1 MGLKGSKN
9 LLSMAPKRAGGCIL
23 PDMTMK
29 SVLPTLAFS
38 LLLLAP
44 TSGFAGLINNSLLN
58 VSGDALAGAAS
69 ITWQCDLP
77 GDVACPAAGH
87 GDFATTSSTGS
98 FAQYNGTFG
107 LIANINQAAQPLNT
121 PFSLP
126 RFMTFDLNNDI
137 MIELNFIPLGTD
149 TVSSTCAGLQ
159 HCTPQNNAFIT
170 PTNPGGLSAFNL
182 DQQGVNTAATFS
194 IVGKVHQLSS
204 GQTGDLN
211 GLFTSQ
217 FANMTPQQVLAA
229 LGQSNSTYSSNL
241 SLVLTTT
248 VPEPGTTALMLG
260 GLLVLAGAS
269 RRFPKSR

>member
-1 MGLKGSKN
+1 
-9 LLSMAPKRAGGCIL
+9 
-23 PDMTMK
+23 MTMR

-44 TSGFAGLINNSLLN
+44 TSAFAALINNSLLN
-58 VSGDALAGAAS
+58 VSGDALVGAVS
-69 ITWQCDLP
+69 IAWQCNQP
-77 GDVACPAAGH
+77 GDVACPVAGH

-107 LIANINQAAQPLNT
+107 LIANINNAAQPLNT

-126 RFMTFDLNNDI
+126 NFITFDLNNDI
-137 MIELNFIPLGTD
+137 SIELRFIPLGTD

-159 HCTPQNNAFIT
+159 HCTPQNNLLIT
-170 PTNPGGLSAFNL
+170 PSNPGGLSAFNL
-182 DQQGVNTAATFS
+182 DQQGVNTAAVFS
-194 IVGKVHQLSS
+194 IVGTVHQLSS
-204 GQTGDLN
+204 GQTGNLN
-211 GLFTSQ
+211 GVFTSQ

-241 SLVLTTT
+241 SLVLTT
-248 VPEPGTTALMLG
+248 VPEPGTTALILG

-269 RRFPKSR
+269 RRFPKKRKSCKEPLR